1 MFIRLENVSFTYSL
15 HMPFET
21 KVLKDINLKIKRGEF
36 IGLIGHTGC
45 GKTTLIQHFN
55 GLLKPDS
62 GTVYVEGVD
71 INKRGVNLKLVRQKV
86 GLVFQYPENQLFEE
100 TIFQEVAFGP
110 KKIGLPEDK
119 IEKRVREALK
129 IVNLDYNGYAERSP
143 FSLSG
148 GEMRRVALASILSIR
163 PKMLV
168 LDEPTA
174 NLDPQSRNN
183 ILSEIKTV
191 QGKYGITVVLVS
203 HNMEKVA
210 EMVDRLLVMHKGEI
224 IMDGSPREI
233 FEKHA
238 NTLIKIGLDLP
249 QVTKC
254 LYGLKAKGKEVYT
267 GVLTVDDAE
276 KEILG
281 KVKKLNKQIGLRNK
295 SNLEK
300 DEEEDKKK

>member
-1 MFIRLENVSFTYSL
+1 MFIHLENLCFTYSL
-15 HMPFET
+15 GMPFET
-21 KVLKDINLKIKRGEF
+21 EVLKNINLEIDKDEF

-55 GLLKPDS
+55 GLLTPTS
-62 GTVYVEGVD
+62 GKIYVEGVD
-71 INKRGVNLKLVRQKV
+71 LNKKGVNLKLIRQKI

-100 TIFQEVAFGP
+100 TIDQEVAFGP
-110 KKIGLPEDK
+110 RKLGLPEGK

-129 IVNLDYNGYAERSP
+129 MVDLDYNLYAERSP

-163 PKMLV
+163 PKMLI

-174 NLDPQSRNN
+174 NLDPRGRDN
-183 ILSEIKTV
+183 ILSEIKKIHNNF
-191 QGKYGITVVLVS
+191 GMGVVLVS

-210 EMVDRLLVMHKGEI
+210 ETVDRLLVMHRGEI
-224 IMDGSPREI
+224 IIDGAPQEI

-238 NTLIKIGLDLP
+238 NDLVEVGLGLP
-249 QVTKC
+249 QVTECMHK
-254 LYGLKAKGKEVYT
+254 LKEKGKDVYT

-276 KEILG
+276 REVLKKIKNNKEIN
-281 KVKKLNKQIGLRNK
+281 V
-295 SNLEK
+295 
-300 DEEEDKKK
+300 

>member
-1 MFIRLENVSFTYSL
+1 MFIHLENLCFTYSL
-15 HMPFET
+15 GMPFEME
-21 KVLKDINLKIKRGEF
+21 VLKNINLEINKDEF

-55 GLLKPDS
+55 GLLTPTS
-62 GTVYVEGVD
+62 GKIYVEGVNL
-71 INKRGVNLKLVRQKV
+71 NKKGVNLKLIRQKI

-100 TIFQEVAFGP
+100 TIDQEVAFGP
-110 KKIGLPEDK
+110 RKLGLPEVK

-129 IVNLDYNGYAERSP
+129 MVDLDYNLYAERSP

-163 PKMLV
+163 PKMLI

-174 NLDPQSRNN
+174 NLDPRGRDN
-183 ILSEIKTV
+183 ILSEIKKIHNNF
-191 QGKYGITVVLVS
+191 GMGVVLVS

-210 EMVDRLLVMHKGEI
+210 ETVDRLLVMHRGEI
-224 IMDGSPREI
+224 ILDGAPQEI

-238 NTLIKIGLDLP
+238 NDLVEVGLGLP
-249 QVTKC
+249 QVTECMHK
-254 LYGLKAKGKEVYT
+254 LKEKGKDVYT

-276 KEILG
+276 RVILKKIKNDKEIN
-281 KVKKLNKQIGLRNK
+281 V
-295 SNLEK
+295 
-300 DEEEDKKK
+300 

>member
-1 MFIRLENVSFTYSL
+1 MFIRLENVYFTYSL
-15 HMPFET
+15 GMPFET
-21 KVLKDINLKIKRGEF
+21 EVLKNINLEINEGEF

-55 GLLKPDS
+55 GLLKPTS
-62 GTVYVEGVD
+62 GKVFVKGID
-71 INKRGVNLKLVRQKV
+71 INKKRVNLKLIRQQI

-100 TIFQEVAFGP
+100 TIYQEVAFGP
-110 KKIGLPEDK
+110 KKLGLPGEK

-129 IVNLDYNGYAERSP
+129 IVDLDYNLYKERSP

-174 NLDPQSRNN
+174 NLDPQGRDN
-183 ILSEIKTV
+183 ILSEIKKV
-191 QGKYGITVVLVS
+191 HRDFGMTVVLIS
-203 HNMEKVA
+203 HNMEKIA
-210 EMVDRLLVMHKGEI
+210 EIVKRLLVMNRGEI
-224 IMDGSPREI
+224 IMDGSPQEI

-238 NTLIKIGLDLP
+238 NDLIKIGLGLP
-249 QVTKC
+249 QVTEC
-254 LYGLKAKGKEVYT
+254 MYELKKRGKEVYT

-276 KEILG
+276 KEILNR
-281 KVKKLNKQIGLRNK
+281 VKKINKKIK
-295 SNLEK
+295 I
-300 DEEEDKKK
+300 

>member
-1 MFIRLENVSFTYSL
+1 MFIRLENVYFTYSL
-15 HMPFET
+15 GMPFET
-21 KVLKDINLKIKRGEF
+21 EVLKNINLEINEGEF

-55 GLLKPDS
+55 GLLKPTS
-62 GTVYVEGVD
+62 GKVFVEGID
-71 INKRGVNLKLVRQKV
+71 INKKGVNLKLIRQKI

-100 TIFQEVAFGP
+100 TIYQEVAFGP
-110 KKIGLPEDK
+110 KKLGLPEEK

-129 IVNLDYNGYAERSP
+129 IVDLDYNLYAERSP

-174 NLDPQSRNN
+174 NLDPQGRDN
-183 ILSEIKTV
+183 ILSEIKKV
-191 QGKYGITVVLVS
+191 HRDFGMTVVLIS
-203 HNMEKVA
+203 HNMEKIA
-210 EMVDRLLVMHKGEI
+210 EIVKRLLVMNRGEI
-224 IMDGSPREI
+224 IMDGSPQEI

-238 NTLIKIGLDLP
+238 NDLIKIGLGLP
-249 QVTKC
+249 QVTEC
-254 LYGLKAKGKEVYT
+254 MYELKKRGKEVYT

-276 KEILG
+276 KEILNR
-281 KVKKLNKQIGLRNK
+281 VKKINKKIK
-295 SNLEK
+295 I
-300 DEEEDKKK
+300 

>member
-1 MFIRLENVSFTYSL
+1 MFIHLENICFTYSL
-15 HMPFET
+15 GMPFET
-21 KVLKDINLKIKRGEF
+21 EALKNINLEIDEGEF

-45 GKTTLIQHFN
+45 GKTTLIKHFN
-55 GLLKPDS
+55 GLLTPTS
-62 GTVYVEGVD
+62 GKIYVEGVD
-71 INKRGVNLKLVRQKV
+71 LNKKGVNLRLVRQKI

-100 TIFQEVAFGP
+100 TIYQEVAFGP
-110 KKIGLPEDK
+110 RKLGLPEGK

-129 IVNLDYNGYAERSP
+129 MVDLDYNLYIERSP

-163 PKMLV
+163 PKMLI

-174 NLDPQSRNN
+174 NLDPQGRDN
-183 ILSEIKTV
+183 ILSEIEKIH
-191 QGKYGITVVLVS
+191 YNFGITGVLVS

-210 EMVDRLLVMHKGEI
+210 ETVKRLLVMHRGEI
-224 IMDGSPREI
+224 ILDDTPREI

-238 NTLIKIGLDLP
+238 NDLVKVGLGLP

-254 LYGLKAKGKEVYT
+254 MHKLKAKGKDVYT

-276 KEILG
+276 SEVLK
-281 KVKKLNKQIGLRNK
+281 KVKKTIKRQMLKEC
-295 SNLEK
+295 NL
-300 DEEEDKKK
+300 

>member
-1 MFIRLENVSFTYSL
+1 MFIHLENLCFTYSL
-15 HMPFET
+15 GMPFET
-21 KVLKDINLKIKRGEF
+21 EVLKNINLEIDKDEF

-55 GLLKPDS
+55 GLLTPTS
-62 GTVYVEGVD
+62 GKIYVEGVD
-71 INKRGVNLKLVRQKV
+71 LNKKGVNLKLIRQKI

-100 TIFQEVAFGP
+100 TIDQEVAFGP
-110 KKIGLPEDK
+110 RKLGLPEGK

-129 IVNLDYNGYAERSP
+129 MVDLDYNLYAERSP

-163 PKMLV
+163 PKMLI

-174 NLDPQSRNN
+174 NLDPRGRDN
-183 ILSEIKTV
+183 ILSEIKKIHNNF
-191 QGKYGITVVLVS
+191 GMGVVLVS

-210 EMVDRLLVMHKGEI
+210 ETVDRLLVMHRGEI
-224 IMDGSPREI
+224 IIDGAPQEI

-238 NTLIKIGLDLP
+238 NDLVEVGLGLP
-249 QVTKC
+249 QVTECMHK
-254 LYGLKAKGKEVYT
+254 LKEKGKDVYT

-276 KEILG
+276 REVL
-281 KVKKLNKQIGLRNK
+281 KKTKTIKR
-295 SNLEK
+295 
-300 DEEEDKKK
+300 

>member
-1 MFIRLENVSFTYSL
+1 MFIHLENICFTYSL
-15 HMPFET
+15 GMPFET
-21 KVLKDINLKIKRGEF
+21 EVLKNINLDIDNGEF

-55 GLLKPDS
+55 GLLTPTS
-62 GTVYVEGVD
+62 GKIYVEGID
-71 INKRGVNLKLVRQKV
+71 LNKKGTNLRLVRQKI

-100 TIFQEVAFGP
+100 TIYQEIAFGP
-110 KKIGLPEDK
+110 RKLGLSEEK

-129 IVNLDYNGYAERSP
+129 MVDLDYNLYVERSP

-163 PKMLV
+163 PKMLI

-174 NLDPQSRNN
+174 NLDPQGRDN
-183 ILSEIKTV
+183 ILFEIEKIHYNF
-191 QGKYGITVVLVS
+191 GMTVVLVT

-210 EMVDRLLVMHKGEI
+210 ETVKRLLVMHRGEI
-224 IMDGSPREI
+224 IIDGAPQEI

-238 NTLIKIGLDLP
+238 NDLVKVGLGLP
-249 QVTKC
+249 QVTECMHK
-254 LYGLKAKGKEVYT
+254 LKAKGKDVYA

-276 KEILG
+276 SEVL
-281 KVKKLNKQIGLRNK
+281 KKIKRTTKG
-295 SNLEK
+295 
-300 DEEEDKKK
+300 

>member
-1 MFIRLENVSFTYSL
+1 MFIRLENVYFTYSL
-15 HMPFET
+15 GMPFET
-21 KVLKDINLKIKRGEF
+21 EVLKNINLEINEGEF

-55 GLLKPDS
+55 GLLKPTS
-62 GTVYVEGVD
+62 GKVFVKGID
-71 INKRGVNLKLVRQKV
+71 INKKGVNLKLIRQKI

-100 TIFQEVAFGP
+100 TIYQEVAFGP
-110 KKIGLPEDK
+110 KKLGLPEEK

-129 IVNLDYNGYAERSP
+129 IVDLDYNIYKERSP

-174 NLDPQSRNN
+174 NLDPQGRDN
-183 ILSEIKTV
+183 ILSEIKKV
-191 QGKYGITVVLVS
+191 HRDFGMTVVLIS
-203 HNMEKVA
+203 HNMEKIA
-210 EMVDRLLVMHKGEI
+210 EIVKRLLVMNRGEI
-224 IMDGSPREI
+224 IMDGSPQDI

-238 NTLIKIGLDLP
+238 NDLIKIGLGLP
-249 QVTKC
+249 QVTEC
-254 LYGLKAKGKEVYT
+254 MYELKKRGKEVYT

-276 KEILG
+276 KEILNR
-281 KVKKLNKQIGLRNK
+281 VKKINN
-295 SNLEK
+295 
-300 DEEEDKKK
+300 

>member
-1 MFIRLENVSFTYSL
+1 MFIRLENVYFTYSL
-15 HMPFET
+15 GMPFET
-21 KVLKDINLKIKRGEF
+21 EVLKNINLEINEGEF

-55 GLLKPDS
+55 GLLKPTS
-62 GTVYVEGVD
+62 GKVFVEGID
-71 INKRGVNLKLVRQKV
+71 INKKGVKLKLIRQKI

-100 TIFQEVAFGP
+100 TIYQEVAFGP
-110 KKIGLPEDK
+110 RKLGLPEEK

-129 IVNLDYNGYAERSP
+129 IVDLDYNLYTERSP

-174 NLDPQSRNN
+174 NLDPQGRDN
-183 ILSEIKTV
+183 ILSEIKKV
-191 QGKYGITVVLVS
+191 HRDFGMTVVLIS
-203 HNMEKVA
+203 HNMEKIA
-210 EMVDRLLVMHKGEI
+210 EIVKRLLVMNRGEI
-224 IMDGSPREI
+224 IMDGSPQEI

-238 NTLIKIGLDLP
+238 DDLIKIGLGLP
-249 QVTKC
+249 QVTEC
-254 LYGLKAKGKEVYT
+254 MYELKKRGKEVYT

-276 KEILG
+276 KEILNR
-281 KVKKLNKQIGLRNK
+281 VKKINKKIKIL
-295 SNLEK
+295 
-300 DEEEDKKK
+300 

>member
-1 MFIRLENVSFTYSL
+1 MFIRLENVYFTYSL
-15 HMPFET
+15 GMPFET
-21 KVLKDINLKIKRGEF
+21 EVLKNINLEINEGEF

-55 GLLKPDS
+55 GLLKPTS
-62 GTVYVEGVD
+62 GKVFVEGID
-71 INKRGVNLKLVRQKV
+71 INKKGVKLKLIRQKI

-100 TIFQEVAFGP
+100 TIYQEVAFGP
-110 KKIGLPEDK
+110 RKLGLPEEK

-129 IVNLDYNGYAERSP
+129 IVDLDYNLYAERSP

-174 NLDPQSRNN
+174 NLDPQGRDN
-183 ILSEIKTV
+183 ILSEIKKV
-191 QGKYGITVVLVS
+191 HRDFGMTVVLIS
-203 HNMEKVA
+203 HNMEKIA
-210 EMVDRLLVMHKGEI
+210 EIVKRLLVMNRGEI
-224 IMDGSPREI
+224 IMDGSPQEI

-238 NTLIKIGLDLP
+238 DDLIKIGLGLP
-249 QVTKC
+249 QVTEC
-254 LYGLKAKGKEVYT
+254 MYELKKRGKEVYT

-276 KEILG
+276 KEILNR
-281 KVKKLNKQIGLRNK
+281 VKKINKKIK
-295 SNLEK
+295 I
-300 DEEEDKKK
+300 

>member
-1 MFIRLENVSFTYSL
+1 MFIHLENVYFTYSL
-15 HMPFET
+15 GMPFET
-21 KVLKDINLKIKRGEF
+21 EVLKNINLEINEGEF

-55 GLLKPDS
+55 GLLKPTS
-62 GTVYVEGVD
+62 GKVFVEGID
-71 INKRGVNLKLVRQKV
+71 INKKGVKLKLIRQKI

-100 TIFQEVAFGP
+100 TIYQEVAFGP
-110 KKIGLPEDK
+110 RKLGLPEEK

-129 IVNLDYNGYAERSP
+129 IVDLDYNLYTERSP

-174 NLDPQSRNN
+174 NLDPQGRDN
-183 ILSEIKTV
+183 ILSEIKKV
-191 QGKYGITVVLVS
+191 HRDFGMTVVLIS
-203 HNMEKVA
+203 HNMEKIA
-210 EMVDRLLVMHKGEI
+210 EIVKRLLVMNRGEI
-224 IMDGSPREI
+224 IMDGSPQEI

-238 NTLIKIGLDLP
+238 DDLIKIGLGLP
-249 QVTKC
+249 QVTEC
-254 LYGLKAKGKEVYT
+254 MYELKKRGKEVYT

-276 KEILG
+276 KEILNR
-281 KVKKLNKQIGLRNK
+281 VKKINKKIKIL
-295 SNLEK
+295 
-300 DEEEDKKK
+300 

>member
-1 MFIRLENVSFTYSL
+1 MFIHLENMCFTYSL
-15 HMPFET
+15 GMPFET
-21 KVLKDINLKIKRGEF
+21 EVLKDINLEIDKGEF

-55 GLLKPDS
+55 GLLNPTS
-62 GTVYVEGVD
+62 GKIYVEGVD
-71 INKRGVNLKLVRQKV
+71 LNKKGVNLKLVRQKI

-100 TIFQEVAFGP
+100 TIYQEIAFGP
-110 KKIGLPEDK
+110 KKLGLPEEK

-129 IVNLDYNGYAERSP
+129 MVDLDYNIYVERSP

-163 PKMLV
+163 PKMLI

-174 NLDPQSRNN
+174 NLDPQGRDN
-183 ILSEIKTV
+183 ILSEIKKIHYNF
-191 QGKYGITVVLVS
+191 GMTVVLVS

-210 EMVDRLLVMHKGEI
+210 ETVKRLLVMHRGEI
-224 IMDGSPREI
+224 IMDGTPQEI

-238 NTLIKIGLDLP
+238 NDLMKVGLGLP
-249 QVTKC
+249 QVTECMHK
-254 LYGLKAKGKEVYT
+254 LKEKGKDVYT

-276 KEILG
+276 REVL
-281 KVKKLNKQIGLRNK
+281 KKM
-295 SNLEK
+295 
-300 DEEEDKKK
+300 KKPLKR